1 MPLTLSQTTNFRP
14 LQSEKS
20 LQTTII
26 SLMKMVESSPKEK
39 KTNSPFPPVFSKYL
53 YCIHVKTRER
63 VKWDKSP
70 IFYFGNKWKGVFLD
84 FLNSVSLNT
93 DTY

>member
-1 MPLTLSQTTNFRP
+1 MPVTLSQTTYVRP
-14 LQSEKS
+14 LQTEKS

-26 SLMKMVESSPKEK
+26 SLMKMAESSPKEK
-39 KTNSPFPPVFSKYL
+39 KTISPFPPVFSKHL
-53 YCIHVKTRER
+53 YCRHIKTRER
-63 VKWDKSP
+63 VNWDKSP

-84 FLNSVSLNT
+84 FLNSVLLNT